1 MESPILQGRHIRLE
15 PLEQRHIDG
24 LVAAA
29 GDEGSLYQWSP
40 VPRGKAEATSYIETA
55 LEWRNAGSAVPFAIV
70 RVDGGIV
77 IGSTRFFN
85 LERWSWPPGHPSYVN
100 AWRGRPRPRKW
111 QGTRAWAPA
120 PHKPPAR
127 ILLIGRP
134 LRA

>member
-1 MESPILQGRHIRLE
+1 MESPILQGRNIRLE

-100 AWRGRPRPRKW
+100 AWRGRSPATVAGDAGEGARAT
-111 QGTRAWAPA
+111 QATRSIP
-120 PHKPPAR
+120 
-127 ILLIGRP
+127 LIGRP